1 MATENPEEGETRSGR
16 LQVLLS
22 SFWASLGGVFGGRG
36 DDQEEVEIEEEEEL
50 DLEMASR
57 FVVPEQP
64 IGTEEA
70 ILTLFCHLVPTY
82 YYLYGLLW
90 FLQ

>member
-1 MATENPEEGETRSGR
+1 MATDNPEEGETRSGR

-36 DDQEEVEIEEEEEL
+36 DNQPELQSEEEEEEL

-57 FVVPEQP
+57 VVSVPEQP
-64 IGTEEA
+64 IGTEVDCCRFPWLKS
-70 ILTLFCHLVPTY
+70 IL
-82 YYLYGLLW
+82 
-90 FLQ
+90 

>member
-1 MATENPEEGETRSGR
+1 MATAPEEGETRSGR

-22 SFWASLGGVFGGRG
+22 SFWASLGGVFGSRG
-36 DDQEEVEIEEEEEL
+36 DDQEEFEIEEEEL

-64 IGTEEA
+64 IGRYS
-70 ILTLFCHLVPTY
+70 TLFCHLVPT
-82 YYLYGLLW
+82 
-90 FLQ
+90 